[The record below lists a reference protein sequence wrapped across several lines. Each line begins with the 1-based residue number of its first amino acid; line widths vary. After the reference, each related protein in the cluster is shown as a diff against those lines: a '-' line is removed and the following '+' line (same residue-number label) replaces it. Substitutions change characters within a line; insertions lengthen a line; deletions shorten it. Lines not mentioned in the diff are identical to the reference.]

1 MYEYRQNSYEA
12 RERAERRG
20 REAEAE
26 RIIRRARAG
35 ARSGWPVRLAKA
47 AERLIP
53 ARREAAR
60 LRAGA

>member
-1 MYEYRQNSYEA
+1 MYEYHQNSYEA
-12 RERAERRG
+12 HERGRRRR

-26 RIIRRARAG
+26 RIIRQARAG
-35 ARSGWPVRLAKA
+35 ARVGWPARLAGA

-60 LRAGA
+60 LRTGA